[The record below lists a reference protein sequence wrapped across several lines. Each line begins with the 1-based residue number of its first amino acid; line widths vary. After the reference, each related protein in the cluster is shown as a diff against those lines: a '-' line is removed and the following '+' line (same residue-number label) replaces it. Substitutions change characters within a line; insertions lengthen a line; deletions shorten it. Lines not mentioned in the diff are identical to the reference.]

1 MVVMVNSLG
10 NVTNLEMS
18 LIVNDVMEY
27 FKNQPKINVLR
38 LISGQVMTSL
48 DMNGISLTVLKL
60 DPISKIDVL
69 KYIDLPVDSPFWP
82 KAIDT

>member
-1 MVVMVNSLG
+1 MINSLG
-10 NVTNLEMS
+10 NVTNLEIS
-18 LIVNDVMEY
+18 LIVNDVMNY
-27 FKNQPKINVLR
+27 FKNQPQINVLR

-60 DPISKIDVL
+60 DQANKIDVL

-82 KAIDT
+82 KAVNT